1 MCDDVSKEIQQH
13 DEVAVM
19 MMMMMMMMIVIL
31 IMIMM
36 ITIVLTMI
44 IMIMMKPTTTLPMRP
59 YRPLTQ
65 DLVKLR
71 ERLRDSV
78 KEITGSFHVDDME
91 HKRLLMQVGV

>member
-1 MCDDVSKEIQQH
+1 M
-13 DEVAVM
+13 VM
-19 MMMMMMMMIVIL
+19 MIIMMMMMMI

-36 ITIVLTMI
+36 N
-44 IMIMMKPTTTLPMRP
+44 TTKTLPIRP
-59 YRPLTQ
+59 CRPLAQ

>member
-19 MMMMMMMMIVIL
+19 MMMMMMMMMIL
-31 IMIMM
+31 IIIMM
-36 ITIVLTMI
+36 IIIMI

-59 YRPLTQ
+59 CRPLTQ

>member
-19 MMMMMMMMIVIL
+19 MMMMMMMIL
-31 IMIMM
+31 IIIMM
-36 ITIVLTMI
+36 ITIVIIMI
-44 IMIMMKPTTTLPMRP
+44 IMMMMNTTKTLPMRP
-59 YRPLTQ
+59 CRPLTQ